1 MKLDWRD
8 ISFNIFFQDK
18 KYFGE
23 LFLKHFHYLSKL
35 VFQMSQR
42 NQNVESNY
50 PSLKYLKRPIKQLE
64 HLFKN
69 KNFWVGACSDQ
80 ALNRTW
86 AFIEKT
92 KNKNKKCAR
101 QIYFYKNYNIA
112 SKIVHKSP
120 FFPFAHISFQF

>member
-1 MKLDWRD
+1 MKLDWRE

-50 PSLKYLKRPIKQLE
+50 TSLKYLKRPIKQLE

-92 KNKNKKCAR
+92 KNKNKKMCQA
-101 QIYFYKNYNIA
+101 NIFLQKLRYCFQ
-112 SKIVHKSP
+112 SCSQKS
-120 FFPFAHISFQF
+120 FFPFCSY